1 MQVVDFLIHV
11 DSLSLSFFFHKVS
24 SGTSN
29 KHKQGP
35 ICLTEHD
42 EELHE
47 VVVDS
52 TASRLNDED
61 ILVADTVANLDV
73 GLLVGE
79 LCELDLAGRDAE
91 AGTDLVDEGRVRAAY
106 CDETR
111 HKTGVRESVGGGAW
125 RVRSR
130 SEFRRSIACARKF
143 GCWGGSVSGE
153 M

>member
-1 MQVVDFLIHV
+1 MHLEL
-11 DSLSLSFFFHKVS
+11 DSIFSFSLQSFIRGVKQSKKAHS
-24 SGTSN
+24 
-29 KHKQGP
+29 KQGP

-47 VVVDS
+47 VVVDG
-52 TASRLNDED
+52 TASRLDDED

-106 CDETR
+106 CDEIR
-111 HKTGVRESVGGGAW
+111 RMGVRERVCMFVGCM
-125 RVRSR
+125 RVFRSKY
-130 SEFRRSIACARKF
+130 EKNIACARK
-143 GCWGGSVSGE
+143 VSD